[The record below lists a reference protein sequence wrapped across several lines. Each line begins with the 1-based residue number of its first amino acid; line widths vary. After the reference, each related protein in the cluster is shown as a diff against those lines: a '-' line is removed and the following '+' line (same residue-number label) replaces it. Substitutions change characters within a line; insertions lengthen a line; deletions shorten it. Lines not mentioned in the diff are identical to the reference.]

1 MSQCAGM
8 HIGSFCINLLYKSLR
23 FQLRITKKIGFA

>member
-8 HIGSFCINLLYKSLR
+8 HIGSFCIDLLYQNLR
-23 FQLRITKKIGFA
+23 F

>member
-8 HIGSFCINLLYKSLR
+8 HIGSFCIDLLYQNL
-23 FQLRITKKIGFA
+23 F